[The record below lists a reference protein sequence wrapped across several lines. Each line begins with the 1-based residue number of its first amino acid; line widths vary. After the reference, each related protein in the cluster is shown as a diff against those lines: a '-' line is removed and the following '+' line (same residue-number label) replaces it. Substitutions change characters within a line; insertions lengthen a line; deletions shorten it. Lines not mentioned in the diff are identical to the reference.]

1 MFISISTTI
10 FPFRIVPV
18 EIFRLTFGVCYPEI
32 SHRPGR
38 VSFSV
43 KQGAVIFRTGPFEYR
58 FTKSFFHNHVT
69 MLIFTRFCFL
79 EWFLEERFSFHTTT
93 LEWFRLIFSHTSSRN
108 SPLPRFSPIWPDAM
122 CEDVPEWTF
131 LVPVH
136 QKAFPNL
143 KTMFFFIPFQFSNRF
158 LVFAQTF
165 RTAFGAL

>member
-122 CEDVPEWTF
+122 CDDV
-131 LVPVH
+131 LVRTLSTH
-136 QKAFPNL
+136 LYRKAFPIHE
-143 KTMFFFIPFQFSNRF
+143 TMF
-158 LVFAQTF
+158 V
-165 RTAFGAL
+165 